1 MWTRSNNIFIIK
13 TTFKLYVNLT
23 FFIVLIFHVLSNPWK
38 KAKLLSNKRKI
49 DYFMQWRQEFELLP
63 AQSSRTWHRWAPWPR
78 RGRGTRLGSWRIQP
92 PRLLQKSREIN
103 DPEPWPQSPNPGP
116 PAKSIDI
123 YFGRRQ
129 FSVGIL
135 FFVLFLNIYFCLSRG
150 SKNLEYLMV
159 SEIACLKLHAWNC
172 MSESFFNHAWLK
184 E

>member
-1 MWTRSNNIFIIK
+1 MFLVLKNSTVLFLYIRIKSNVRSFVK
-13 TTFKLYVNLT
+13 HLLLV
-23 FFIVLIFHVLSNPWK
+23 VLIFHVLSNSWK
-38 KAKLLSNKRKI
+38 KSKLLSNKRKI

-135 FFVLFLNIYFCLSRG
+135 FFSFLNIYFCLSRG
-150 SKNLEYLMV
+150 SKHLEYLMM
-159 SEIACLKLHAWNC
+159 SEIACLKV
-172 MSESFFNHAWLK
+172 F
-184 E
+184 